1 MPGDRDTFSLR
12 FRTIP
17 SPLIYNSSLDLRTPR
32 AQQILQTS
40 PCVLAHPRN
49 HLSPIE
55 SHERKRTNVSFHGEA
70 QQRKPIVPANEFP
83 SKTERKKKG
92 AVSVVLRD
100 RRGGKR
106 SKRNGIKRPCRKSVA
121 NSCRPKRI
129 REKRRGG
136 PGIVASLRINAR
148 RHWWPPWKFWKT
160 ILAAFT
166 RDDREREREEK
177 GGEHIPKR
185 RFSSLSRPSG
195 GPLARA
201 LGSALNGHKWQTNT
215 AVGSASTKVE
225 TSRAR
230 PRRPTF
236 VAHALLRPSFRPLPF
251 PSIFPPDCRCRG
263 LERTSEILW
272 NLEHLGIVAATTM
285 RYKDRVLPLWLE
297 FT

>member
-1 MPGDRDTFSLR
+1 ME
-12 FRTIP
+12 
-17 SPLIYNSSLDLRTPR
+17 
-32 AQQILQTS
+32 ILENDS
-40 PCVLAHPRN
+40 GGLY
-49 HLSPIE
+49 S
-55 SHERKRTNVSFHGEA
+55 
-70 QQRKPIVPANEFP
+70 
-83 SKTERKKKG
+83 
-92 AVSVVLRD
+92 
-100 RRGGKR
+100 RRQ
-106 SKRNGIKRPCRKSVA
+106 
-121 NSCRPKRI
+121 
-129 REKRRGG
+129 
-136 PGIVASLRINAR
+136 
-148 RHWWPPWKFWKT
+148 
-160 ILAAFT
+160 
-166 RDDREREREEK
+166 REREEK